1 MAAESASAP
10 IRGIFTRRA
19 RCDGLSSM
27 KHLATTIG
35 ILIVLAVVGSVVTA
49 SAHNQTPRGDNR
61 GDNSGMAAKDAG
73 GGGGW

>member
-1 MAAESASAP
+1 
-10 IRGIFTRRA
+10 
-19 RCDGLSSM
+19 M